1 MIKTPHRKNRRGN
14 YFIKKKFQAGFIL
27 KFCLLLILACLIMSS
42 LALLLT
48 KKTATTSF
56 ENLRFTV
63 MSTSDFILP
72 VLASSS
78 IIAIALVSIATI
90 TILLYISHRI
100 FGPLYR
106 LEKDLGEIGKGDL
119 TVEVHLRQNDEFKD
133 LSEIVNGMVK
143 NIRNPLSSSQAKIKE
158 LEEEIGSIKSLL
170 RSKGTPESEI
180 ENKIGSI
187 EKKIGQIKNSL
198 YYFRVSPML
207 LFLLLFSAA
216 TASASIV
223 SENQFYD
230 GDDWIS
236 VNSLYCTIFFKDG
249 ADLET
254 VDKKID
260 TYKIDYGLTEKPPRA
275 GGAEVADEIS
285 YKFDL
290 IFFKVQEILDMRP
303 KGLHLNVRI
312 YRGQKDLDR
321 VYVEIFDRDNEF
333 IAYYIF
339 KINTLFA
346 SEEKVS
352 ANILAHE
359 IAHCVVDHY
368 FSVIPPTKVAE
379 MIAQYADAHL
389 RD

>member
-1 MIKTPHRKNRRGN
+1 MIKAPDQNNRRRN
-14 YFIKKKFQAGFIL
+14 YFIKKKFQASFIL

-78 IIAIALVSIATI
+78 IIAIVLVSIATI

-106 LEKDLGEIGKGDL
+106 LEKDITEIGKGNL
-119 TVEVHLRQNDEFKD
+119 TVEVHLRQNDEFKG

-143 NIRNPLSSSQAKIKE
+143 SIKNPLSSSQAKIKE
-158 LEEEIGSIKSLL
+158 LEQEIGGIKSFL

-180 ENKIGSI
+180 ENKIGGI

-198 YYFRVSPML
+198 SYFRVSPML

-216 TASASIV
+216 TASAAIV
-223 SENQFYD
+223 SENQFSD
-230 GDDWIS
+230 GNDWLS
-236 VNSLYCTIFFKDG
+236 VNSLYCTIFFKDSV
-249 ADLET
+249 DLAM
-254 VDKKID
+254 VNKKID

-275 GGAEVADEIS
+275 GDETGDEIA

-303 KGLHLNVRI
+303 KDLRLNVRI
-312 YRGQKDLDR
+312 YKGQDDLNR
-321 VYVEIFDRDNEF
+321 VYVGIFDQDNKF
-333 IAYYIF
+333 IAYYVF

-346 SEEKVS
+346 SEEKIS
-352 ANILAHE
+352 ANVLAHE
-359 IAHCVVDHY
+359 IAHCVIDHY

-379 MIAQYADAHL
+379 MIAQYADVHI